1 LGRFVAER
9 SRAKTDLKGEGMCG
23 IAGFINHKQR
33 FGSDEIGAIAARM
46 ADRLT
51 HRGPDDHG
59 VWSDGT
65 ACVALGHTR
74 LAIIDLSVAGAQ
86 PMVSACGRFVLSY
99 NGEVFNAPELRAAL
113 EAKGRVFRGHSDTEV
128 MVEGFAVWGVQATV
142 ERLIG
147 MFAFAAFDRSTRT
160 LTLGRDR
167 LGIKP
172 LYWGRVDASLV
183 FASELK
189 ALAAFPGW
197 RSEIDRDALSAFMR
211 YGYVPTPMSIYR
223 GVHKLAPGTLLACG
237 ADGNVRT
244 TRYWSLEDVAKRGE
258 ADLLHVSD
266 GAAQQEV
273 ESLLA
278 DAVRRRMVADVPLGM
293 FLSGGID
300 SSTIAALMQANSTR
314 PIRTFSIGFRER
326 GYDEAADAKRVAAH
340 LGTEHTELYVTPAE
354 ARAVIPKLP
363 QIYDEPFADPSEIPT
378 YLLSEMT
385 RRHVTV
391 ALSGDGGDE
400 VFAGYNRYIQ
410 GLALAKASRRLPHA
424 LRAGLAAAIHSVSP
438 GAWDRLF
445 RALPERVRPRLAGEK
460 MHKLAAVL
468 PTDRAGFYE
477 SLIAQ
482 GEGAETLVLG
492 AEEGKSKLDD
502 AGAPEAFTDD
512 ITWMQYRDAKGY
524 LPNDILT
531 KVDRASMAVSL
542 EVRVPFLDHRLVELS
557 WRLPLRF
564 KVRGGT
570 GKWILR
576 QIAYK
581 YVPRHL
587 LERPKMG
594 FAVPVDEW
602 LRGPLQEWAGDLLN
616 PQALSRAGLLDPA
629 PIAQKWQEHQSGAR
643 NRQNFLW
650 NVLMFQAW
658 SLSINTREPSGHRDL
673 ALVRRA
679 SEVVRPGD

>member
-1 LGRFVAER
+1 
-9 SRAKTDLKGEGMCG
+9 MCG

-59 VWSDGT
+59 VWADAAAG
-65 ACVALGHTR
+65 VALGHTR
-74 LAIIDLSVAGAQ
+74 LAIIDLSAAGAQ

-128 MVEGFAVWGVQATV
+128 MVEGFAVWGVQPTV

-172 LYWGRVDASLV
+172 LYWGHIDGSLV

-189 ALAAFPGW
+189 ALAAFPDWQG
-197 RSEIDRDALSAFMR
+197 EIDRDALAAFLR

-237 ADGNVRT
+237 VEGEVRT
-244 TRYWSLEDVAKRGE
+244 TPYWSLEEVAKRGQ
-258 ADLLHVSD
+258 ADLLDVPD
-266 GAAQQEV
+266 GEAEAEV
-273 ESLLA
+273 EMLLA

-300 SSTIAALMQANSTR
+300 SSTVAALMQANSAR
-314 PIRTFSIGFRER
+314 PIRTFSIGFREN

-340 LGTEHTELYVTPAE
+340 LGTEHTELYVTAAE

-378 YLLSEMT
+378 YLVSEMT
-385 RRHVTV
+385 RHHVTV

-400 VFAGYNRYIQ
+400 VFAGYNRYVQ
-410 GLALAKASRRLPHA
+410 GLALAKASRRLPLA
-424 LRAGLAAAIHSVSP
+424 VRSGLAAAIYSVPP

-460 MHKLAAVL
+460 MHKFAAVL
-468 PTDRAGFYE
+468 PKDRVGFYE

-482 GEGAETLVLG
+482 GDGAETLVLG
-492 AEEGKSKLDD
+492 VE
-502 AGAPEAFTDD
+502 AGEATRDNASQPQAFADD
-512 ITWMQYRDAKGY
+512 IAWMQYRDARGY
-524 LPNDILT
+524 LPDDILT

-557 WRLPLRF
+557 WRLPLKF
-564 KVRGGT
+564 KVRGGK

-581 YVPRHL
+581 YVPRNL
-587 LERPKMG
+587 
-594 FAVPVDEW
+594 
-602 LRGPLQEWAGDLLN
+602 
-616 PQALSRAGLLDPA
+616 
-629 PIAQKWQEHQSGAR
+629 
-643 NRQNFLW
+643 
-650 NVLMFQAW
+650 
-658 SLSINTREPSGHRDL
+658 
-673 ALVRRA
+673 LVRH
-679 SEVVRPGD
+679 

>member
-1 LGRFVAER
+1 
-9 SRAKTDLKGEGMCG
+9 MCG

-33 FGSDEIGAIAARM
+33 FGPDELGAIAARM

-59 VWSDGT
+59 VWADAA
-65 ACVALGHTR
+65 ACVVLGHTR
-74 LAIIDLSVAGAQ
+74 LAIIDLSAAGAQ
-86 PMVSACGRFVLSY
+86 PMVSNCGRFVLSY

-172 LYWGRVDASLV
+172 LYWGRVDGSLV

-197 RSEIDRDALSAFMR
+197 RGEIDRDALSAFMR

-223 GVHKLAPGTLLACG
+223 GVHKLAPGTLLTCG
-237 ADGNVRT
+237 ADGEVRT
-244 TRYWSLEDVAKRGE
+244 TRYWSLEEVAKRGE
-258 ADLLHVSD
+258 ADLLDVSD
-266 GAAQQEV
+266 GAAQEEV

-300 SSTIAALMQANSTR
+300 SSTIAALMQANSAR

-445 RALPERVRPRLAGEK
+445 RALPEKVRPRQAGEK

-468 PTDRAGFYE
+468 PKDRAGFYE

-482 GEGAETLVLG
+482 GDGAETVVLG
-492 AEEGKSKLDD
+492 ADAGKARLDD
-502 AGAPEAFTDD
+502 AGAPDAFADD
-512 ITWMQYRDAKGY
+512 ITWMQYRDTKGY
-524 LPNDILT
+524 LPDDILT

-542 EVRVPFLDHRLVELS
+542 EVRVPFLDHRLVEMS

-576 QIAYK
+576 RIAYK
-581 YVPRHL
+581 YVPRNL

-602 LRGPLQEWAGDLLN
+602 LSGPLKEWAGDLLS
-616 PQALSRAGLLDPA
+616 PQALGRAGLLDSA
-629 PIAQKWQEHQSGAR
+629 PVAQKWHEHQAGQR
-643 NRQNFLW
+643 NGQNFLW
-650 NVLMFQAW
+650 HVLMFEEWRRSVKAAATSDRRQAV
-658 SLSINTREPSGHRDL
+658 
-673 ALVRRA
+673 A
-679 SEVVRPGD
+679 

>member
-1 LGRFVAER
+1 V
-9 SRAKTDLKGEGMCG
+9 KGEGMCG
-23 IAGFINHKQR
+23 IAGFVNHKQR
-33 FGSDEIGAIAARM
+33 FGSDEIGAVAARM
-46 ADRLT
+46 AARLS
-51 HRGPDDHG
+51 HRGPDDQG
-59 VWSDGT
+59 VWADAAAG
-65 ACVALGHTR
+65 VALGHTR
-74 LAIIDLSVAGAQ
+74 LAIIDLSPAGAQ
-86 PMVSACGRFVLSY
+86 PMVSSCGRFVLSY

-147 MFAFAAFDRSTRT
+147 MFAFAAFDRSSRT

-172 LYWGRVDASLV
+172 LYWGRVDGSLV

-197 RSEIDRDALSAFMR
+197 RGEIDRDALASFMR

-223 GVHKLAPGTLLACG
+223 GVQKLAPGTLLACG
-237 ADGNVRT
+237 ADGEVRT
-244 TRYWSLEDVAKRGE
+244 ATYWSLEDVAKRGE
-258 ADLLHVSD
+258 ADPLDVSD
-266 GAAQQEV
+266 AAAQEAV
-273 ESLLA
+273 ETLLA

-293 FLSGGID
+293 FLSVGIY
-300 SSTIAALMQANSTR
+300 SSSIAALMQENSAR
-314 PIRTFSIGFRER
+314 PIRTFSIGFREK

-378 YLLSEMT
+378 FLLSEMT

-400 VFAGYNRYIQ
+400 VFAGYNRYLQ

-424 LRAGLAAAIHSVSP
+424 VRVRLAAAIHSVSP
-438 GAWDRLF
+438 GTWDRLF
-445 RALPERVRPRLAGEK
+445 RALPAKVRPRLAGEK

-468 PTDRAGFYE
+468 PEDRAGFYE
-477 SLIAQ
+477 SLAAQ
-482 GEGAETLVLG
+482 GDGAEALVLG
-492 AEEGKSKLDD
+492 TDEGRAIED
-502 AGAPEAFTDD
+502 AGAPDGFADD
-512 ITWMQYRDAKGY
+512 IAWMQYRDAKRY
-524 LPNDILT
+524 LPDDILT
-531 KVDRASMAVSL
+531 KVDRASMAVAL

-564 KVRGGT
+564 KVRGGA

-581 YVPRHL
+581 YVPRNL

-602 LRGPLQEWAGDLLN
+602 LRGPLKEWAGDLLS
-616 PQALSRAGLLDPA
+616 PQALGQAGLLDPTPVA
-629 PIAQKWQEHQSGAR
+629 RKWHEHQSGQR
-643 NRQNFLW
+643 NWQNFLW
-650 NVLMFQAW
+650 NVLMFEVWRRSVTAAETSERRQAV
-658 SLSINTREPSGHRDL
+658 
-673 ALVRRA
+673 A
-679 SEVVRPGD
+679 

>member
-1 LGRFVAER
+1 
-9 SRAKTDLKGEGMCG
+9 MCG
-23 IAGFINHKQR
+23 IAGFINHRQR
-33 FGSDEIGAIAARM
+33 FGPDESGAVASRM
-46 ADRLT
+46 ADRLA
-51 HRGPDDHG
+51 HRGPDDRG
-59 VWSDGT
+59 VWADAEAGI
-65 ACVALGHTR
+65 ALGHTR
-74 LAIIDLSVAGAQ
+74 LAIIDLSAAGAQ

-113 EAKGRVFRGHSDTEV
+113 EAQGRVFRGHSDTEV

-172 LYWGRVDASLV
+172 LYWGQIDGSLV

-197 RSEIDRDALSAFMR
+197 RGEIDRDALAAFLR

-237 ADGNVRT
+237 NDSEVRST
-244 TRYWSLEDVAKRGE
+244 TYWSLADVAKRGE
-258 ADLLHVSD
+258 ADLLDVSD
-266 GAAQQEV
+266 SAAEEQI

-300 SSTIAALMQANSTR
+300 SSTIAALMQANSAR
-314 PIRTFSIGFRER
+314 PIRTFSIGFREK
-326 GYDEAADAKRVAAH
+326 GYDEAADAKRVAAY

-385 RRHVTV
+385 RRHVTI

-410 GLALAKASRRLPHA
+410 GLSLAKASRRLPHA
-424 LRAGLAAAIHSVSP
+424 VRAGLAAAIHSVSP
-438 GAWDRLF
+438 SAWDRLF
-445 RALPERVRPRLAGEK
+445 RAFPERVRPRLAGKK
-460 MHKLAAVL
+460 MHKFAAVL
-468 PTDRAGFYE
+468 PKDRAGFYE
-477 SLIAQ
+477 TLIAQ
-482 GEGAETLVLG
+482 GDGAETLVLG
-492 AEEGKSKLDD
+492 AEEGTAKLDD
-502 AGAPEAFTDD
+502 TGQPDAFADD
-512 ITWMQYRDAKGY
+512 IAWMQYRDMKGY
-524 LPNDILT
+524 LPDDILT

-581 YVPRHL
+581 YVPRNL

-594 FAVPVDEW
+594 FAVPIDEW
-602 LRGPLQEWAGDLLN
+602 LKGPLKEWAGDLLS
-616 PQALSRAGLLDPA
+616 PRSLDRVGLLDPA
-629 PIAQKWQEHQSGAR
+629 PIARKWGELQSGQGIG
-643 NRQNFLW
+643 QNFLW
-650 NVLMFQAW
+650 NVLMFEAW
-658 SLSINTREPSGHRDL
+658 NASKWAFGWARRESNG
-673 ALVRRA
+673 VRQKTGKQQECGCRA
-679 SEVVRPGD
+679 TGFKS